1 MARIA
6 SPAPTS
12 APAPARPSVYE
23 SAVRGAAR
31 LARGCS
37 RGLRLGGGTSLPGL
51 VIERLAPSFVE
62 RRAAALPSGV
72 VVVSG
77 TNGKTTTVAM
87 IASILEGEGHTVI
100 TNSSGAN
107 LFRGVAT
114 ALLDMPDR
122 ASVGVF
128 EVDEG
133 ALPRLVPAL
142 RPSVLVLT
150 NVFRDQLDR
159 FGEPE
164 TVAGLMADAVGQL
177 PAGST
182 VVANADDPLLWHSVR
197 LARRLG
203 FGVRSG
209 RTDSAD
215 APSPPESGGEPEIC
229 PACGSGLRYRERTVA
244 HLGASSCPRCGW
256 STAPP
261 RFRADVRGPVR
272 LGSMA
277 IVIAGRGLLLPMGG
291 LHNAYNAAAAVA
303 AASAMGVP
311 VGRAA
316 HALEGFH
323 AKFGRSEE
331 LELDGTPLRLVL
343 MKNPAGAAALLQQV
357 CAEPRVGSVVVA
369 VSDRPA
375 DGRDISWIWD
385 APFERL
391 APTRVPVVAAGRR
404 AAEVA
409 LRLKYAG
416 IQPSATAR
424 EPLAALR
431 TAVTAARGRGPVVVL
446 ATYSAMLDVRRAVLG
461 SRSASVADA
470 A

>member
-1 MARIA
+1 M
-6 SPAPTS
+6 
-12 APAPARPSVYE
+12 
-23 SAVRGAAR
+23 
-31 LARGCS
+31 
-37 RGLRLGGGTSLPGL
+37 PGL
-51 VIERLAPSFVE
+51 VLERLAPSFVE
-62 RRAAALPSGV
+62 RRAADLPSGV

-87 IASILEGEGHTVI
+87 IASILEGAGHTVV

-107 LFRGVAT
+107 LFRGVAA
-114 ALLDMPDR
+114 ALLDMKER

-133 ALPRLVPAL
+133 ALARLVPAL

-164 TVAGLMADAVGQL
+164 TVAGLMAGAAGRL
-177 PAGST
+177 PPGST

-197 LARRLG
+197 ASHPVG
-203 FGVRSG
+203 FGVRSVG
-209 RTDSAD
+209 TRAAGD
-215 APSPPESGGEPEIC
+215 PSLPAECSGEPEIC
-229 PACGSGLRYRERTVA
+229 PVCGSGLRYRERTVA
-244 HLGASSCPRCGW
+244 HLGASSCRSCGW
-256 STAPP
+256 SSMPP
-261 RFRADVRGPVR
+261 RFRAEVRGPVR
-272 LGSMA
+272 LGSMP
-277 IVIAGRGLLLPMGG
+277 IEIAGRRLVLRMGG

-303 AASAMGVP
+303 AANAVGVP
-311 VGRAA
+311 VGRAVA
-316 HALEGFH
+316 ALEAFH
-323 AKFGRSEE
+323 PKFGRSEE
-331 LELDGTPLRLVL
+331 LELDGAPVRLVL

-357 CAEPRVGSVVVA
+357 CSEPRIGSVVVA

-385 APFERL
+385 VPFERL
-391 APTRVPVVAAGRR
+391 APMRVPVVAAGRR

-409 LRLKYAG
+409 LRMKYAG
-416 IQPSATAR
+416 IAPSATAR

-431 TAVTAARGRGPVVVL
+431 TAAAAARGRGPVVVL
-446 ATYSAMLDVRRAVLG
+446 ATYSAMLDVRRAMLG
-461 SRSASVADA
+461 SRSASVVDA